1 METVRDFIFLGSK
14 ITANGDCSHEIK
26 RRLLLGRKAVR
37 NPDSILKSRD
47 TILATNFRIIRATI
61 FQIVGYR
68 CMSWT
73 IKNAESQNIYVVEL
87 WCWRRL
93 LRDTCTA
100 RRSNQGILKEI
111 NPEYSLERLVLKLKV
126 QYFAQ
131 LMRRFDPLEKTLM
144 LGKIEGRR
152 RKVQKWMQ
160 WLDVIIYANNMN
172 LSKFWETV
180 KNREA

>member
-14 ITANGDCSHEIK
+14 IAANGDCSHEIK
-26 RRLLLGRKAVR
+26 RRLILGRKIVR
-37 NPDSILKSRD
+37 NPDSLLKSRD
-47 TILATNFRIIRATI
+47 TILATKVHIIRAMI
-61 FQIVGYR
+61 FPIVEYR
-68 CMSWT
+68 CNSWT
-73 IKNAESQNIYVVEL
+73 IKNAESQNIYVIEL

-93 LRDTCTA
+93 LRDRE

-111 NPEYSLERLVLKLKV
+111 NAEYSLERLVLRLKV

-152 RKVQKWMQ
+152 RKGKKWMQ
-160 WLDVIIYANNMN
+160 WLDVIIYMNNMS